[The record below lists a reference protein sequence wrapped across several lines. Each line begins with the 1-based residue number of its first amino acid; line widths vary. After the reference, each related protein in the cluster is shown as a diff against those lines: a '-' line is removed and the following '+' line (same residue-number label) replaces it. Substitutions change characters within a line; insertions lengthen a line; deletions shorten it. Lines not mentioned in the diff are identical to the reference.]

1 MAIFKSKKL
10 ETLRNENED
19 LKNKLHFISEK
30 KENARYL
37 EELLIKLRKEVVQLN
52 KDKTSFQEAINSFK
66 AEKEE
71 KLLQISELQRRING
85 LNEIN
90 DELNNTIV
98 SYPGHTNNFEPIT
111 ESSDTSN
118 EISLS
123 DDNKNN
129 SAEIEHYIQDLNQ
142 RIKDL
147 TEQESEL
154 QKTIDIHNDEL
165 IHLDEQKNELLS
177 KQSGIK
183 SELSVSEANIISYE
197 EKISQQQQEINE
209 KNKQIAEYSTKLDS
223 IRFEYETVINN
234 LTELH
239 EKENNAK
246 TRLEKIIAEEKE
258 KSESIK
264 ESSAFFHE
272 LEVKKKLFNDLQESI
287 ENLKKENS
295 LKEKA
300 LFDIEQT
307 LSLKS
312 NRLSKIDL
320 ELLSLENKSGELK
333 EEAKQ
338 YELLKNDIQ
347 QKYSQEREI
356 IEKLSEQKNKLQEI
370 VPLLIKRKK
379 EIEDNNNESEER
391 FTKMFQ
397 KFNHEFNEINKK
409 RNILEK
415 ILLKKE
421 TDLDEKDQQLFEK
434 IAFLEE
440 SQKVLNIRQAE
451 LESIEMT
458 LDRLSEQKSNLK
470 DELIKLDQDSI
481 EKKSFNSDLRSE
493 TELLL
498 KKKIV
503 LEKSLQELLRIY
515 NESFIKIDR
524 KKEKQFNEL
533 KQYEDTLQQYRNNID
548 QAIKDL
554 EQLQSK
560 IGSIRIEHEEYK
572 GSLSKMVN
580 MKKRLHDE
588 ILKQQTTLQKYQKV
602 REKLKIEN
610 LIDPNKISG
619 GSYQNEPPKAVDQ
632 KILNQKDLQIFKL

>member
-52 KDKTSFQEAINSFK
+52 KDKTSYQEAINSFK

-300 LFDIEQT
+300 LLDIEQT